1 MKLNKLETYKH
12 FKNSKRLSLKW
23 DNYFLIY
30 DKIFKKYKN
39 KNIKFLEIGV
49 ANGGSLFI
57 WKKLLGKNAK
67 IIGIDANPYSKKLSR
82 YGFKIYTGDQSD
94 PKFWKKFFK
103 KEGKIDV
110 VLDDGGHKNLQQ
122 ISTVNYTLPY
132 IKNGGMIVVEDMAT
146 SYIKN
151 EFYNPSKYSFVNFC
165 NKIIEFINYRSG
177 LINKNLNSYSKK
189 IFSIEFYNSITV
201 LNIDSDNCKK
211 SISISNGVKDPALNE
226 FRNAFH
232 FKKTREK
239 IKNKF
244 PFLKNSKI
252 YNKIERKIFYR
263 NKILNFKENFI
274 IKKILKNIT

>member
-1 MKLNKLETYKH
+1 
-12 FKNSKRLSLKW
+12 
-23 DNYFLIY
+23 
-30 DKIFKKYKN
+30 
-39 KNIKFLEIGV
+39 
-49 ANGGSLFI
+49 
-57 WKKLLGKNAK
+57 
-67 IIGIDANPYSKKLSR
+67 
-82 YGFKIYTGDQSD
+82 
-94 PKFWKKFFK
+94 
-103 KEGKIDV
+103 
-110 VLDDGGHKNLQQ
+110 
-122 ISTVNYTLPY
+122 
-132 IKNGGMIVVEDMAT
+132 MIVVEDMAT

-177 LINKNLNSYSKK
+177 LLNKNLNSYSKK

-232 FKKTREK
+232 FKKTKEK

-252 YNKIERKIFYR
+252 YNKVQRKIFYR
-263 NKILNFKENFI
+263 NKILNFKENLN
-274 IKKILKNIT
+274 IKKILKNIS